1 MKLKMYFSLFCSSL
15 RVNIPSGWLSFTQLR
30 LLKKVVN
37 SQSVFIVE
45 LQHFCVKAE
54 NL

>member
-1 MKLKMYFSLFCSSL
+1 MYFNLFLSSS
-15 RVNIPSGWLSFTQLR
+15 RVNIASDWLNFTQAR

-45 LQHFCVKAE
+45 LWQTV
-54 NL
+54 LSV